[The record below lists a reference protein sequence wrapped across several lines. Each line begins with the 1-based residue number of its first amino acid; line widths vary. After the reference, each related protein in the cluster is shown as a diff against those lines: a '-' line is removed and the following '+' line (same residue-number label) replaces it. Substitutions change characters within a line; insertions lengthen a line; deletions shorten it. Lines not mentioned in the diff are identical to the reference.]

1 MSTDPI
7 PTPAASSPETFETL
21 REPVPA
27 AENLLLGTI
36 AGAIGMA
43 VGTAIWVG
51 VTVATNYQIG
61 YMAVGVG
68 FLVGITMRFAGH
80 GRSQA
85 FAAIGAGLSLLGCAL
100 GNLFTGCVLV
110 AREFEMPFGNV
121 VANLDLETVQSIMS
135 TMFSP
140 MDILFYALGA
150 WAGWKYSVIRDAE

>member
-1 MSTDPI
+1 MSTESTS
-7 PTPAASSPETFETL
+7 TPASDVPQTFETL

-36 AGAIGMA
+36 AGAVGMA

-51 VTVATNYQIG
+51 ITVATNYQIG

-68 FLVGITMRFAGH
+68 FLVGIAMRFAGR
-80 GRSQA
+80 GRSQP
-85 FAAIGAGLSLLGCAL
+85 FAVVGAGLSLLGCAL
-100 GNLFTGCVLV
+100 GNLLTGCVLV
-110 AREFEMPFGNV
+110 AREFDISFGEV
-121 VANLDLETVQSIMS
+121 VANLDLDTVQGIMGA
-135 TMFSP
+135 MFSP